1 MQLLF
6 QFAAEVG
13 DLVFCIRKSLYIL
26 ILIFNSYKNFFS
38 VGSSRWDKKEDGG
51 KPKEEKK
58 EANGDASSKEK
69 SSAGKSPKHEGSPK
83 PEAAVPAAATT
94 GTVKQE
100 KADSPVK
107 KERSDRVERGHSRD
121 RKSRR
126 SDR

>member
-1 MQLLF
+1 MISF
-6 QFAAEVG
+6 S
-13 DLVFCIRKSLYIL
+13 VFGNHYTYLL
-26 ILIFNSYKNFFS
+26 ILIFNSYKKIS
-38 VGSSRWDKKEDGG
+38 LGSSRWDKKEDGS

-69 SSAGKSPKHEGSPK
+69 SSAGKSPKHEGTPK